1 MQLVDGVYKEE
12 VEEFEDEEITKEG
25 RGGGGSG
32 GGVGGEWEIIACGGK
47 AIETTPPWWVN
58 GDNKPA
64 WVIEE
69 ETIWWW
75 WWWWWRLVLVASLNL
90 YFNVSF
96 LTAFNSD
103 CKAWICC
110 CKVDITPMEPY
121 IGSLS
126 LKFASYTK
134 LFAASALWFSG
145 TSYIKIT
152 VKERSLN

>member
-75 WWWWWRLVLVASLNL
+75 WWWWRLLLVASLNL